1 MLMRDGFSALI
12 RGSLFRSFP
21 ALLIT
26 RSQSG
31 MGPPMA
37 ARSHTVI
44 ATIVLLACAMP
55 RPAHAENTEG
65 VQNLSLSLFL
75 VFPKRRGTRRY
86 RVFVDYC
93 RVLQGNPIGGKS
105 QSFAYSQYLPFGFT
119 WREPFGWRGGGLKV
133 SAVSGAGR
141 DLFPN
146 RSGMPSP
153 SRRRGTEI
161 RFISIK
167 PTSCK
172 KRSTTSSRSASAAS
186 RPRNFSPRFPLSICS
201 STVGSTRCRSPS
213 NSTRP
218 SPAAPP
224 PRGSRGKGAKIRD

>member
-21 ALLIT
+21 SLLIT

-75 VFPKRRGTRRY
+75 VFPKRRGTRQC
-86 RVFVDYC
+86 RVFIDYC
-93 RVLQGNPIGGKS
+93 GVFQGNPIGGKS
-105 QSFAYSQYLPFGFT
+105 QNFAYSQYLPFGFE
-119 WREPFGWRGGGLKV
+119 WREPFGWRGSALRV

-141 DLFPN
+141 DLSKSIGNAFTVSQAWDGN
-146 RSGMPSP
+146 
-153 SRRRGTEI
+153 TLYLYQAYLVQKAFDDQLEI
-161 RFISIK
+161 GIGRV
-167 PTSCK
+167 
-172 KRSTTSSRSASAAS
+172 SAAQ
-186 RPRNFSPRFPLSICS
+186 FFATL
-201 STVGSTRCRSPS
+201 
-213 NSTRP
+213 
-218 SPAAPP
+218 PAFDLLVN
-224 PRGSRGKGAKIRD
+224 GG

>member
-1 MLMRDGFSALI
+1 MLIRDGFSALI

-21 ALLIT
+21 SLLIT

-75 VFPKRRGTRRY
+75 VFPKRRGTRQC
-86 RVFVDYC
+86 RVFVDYYG
-93 RVLQGNPIGGKS
+93 VFQGNPIGGKS
-105 QSFAYSQYLPFGFT
+105 QNFAYSQYLPFGFE
-119 WREPFGWRGGGLKV
+119 WKEPLGWHGGALRV

-141 DLFPN
+141 DLSKSIGNAFTVSQAWDGN
-146 RSGMPSP
+146 
-153 SRRRGTEI
+153 TLYLYQAYLVQKAFDDQLEI
-161 RFISIK
+161 GIGCVSATQFFTTLPAFDLLLNGGLNSVPIALK
-167 PTSCK
+167 LN
-172 KRSTTSSRSASAAS
+172 STFTSSSSAS
-186 RPRNFSPRFPLSICS
+186 
-201 STVGSTRCRSPS
+201 
-213 NSTRP
+213 
-218 SPAAPP
+218 
-224 PRGSRGKGAKIRD
+224 